1 MRRGDYKLIKH
12 WLAET
17 PAGKKKRS
25 KYGRGEL
32 LELYDLSQDLGE
44 SRDLS
49 KEMPEVTKK
58 LHGELMA
65 FLEEVNAETEY
76 TDRKDA
82 FNIMKKQHGI
92 DSAVFVPLEYS
103 SPFTGR

>member
-17 PAGKKKRS
+17 SARKKRS
-25 KYGRGEL
+25 KYGRGKL

-58 LHGELMA
+58 LHDELMA

-76 TDRKDA
+76 THRWDA
-82 FNIMKKQHGI
+82 FTTMKKQHGI
-92 DSAVFVPLEYS
+92 DSAVFVPLDYS
-103 SPFTGR
+103 SPFTGK